1 VISNGAHQRSSKQ
14 VGVDRD
20 SRPEHIREAVEG
32 SLRRFGTDD
41 IDLLYQHGVDP
52 AAPIDEVA
60 DTVGDLVKQG
70 KVRSFFRSFGG
81 GRRQYPPCPC
91 RPSGLRCRANIQ
103 RPSSGH
109 FLHSI
114 ARANGSEQVAL
125 VWIHTRDQRS
135 GRLITQGR

>member
-1 VISNGAHQRSSKQ
+1 MARTKRSSEQ
-14 VGVDRD
+14 IGVDRD
-20 SRPEHIREAVEG
+20 GRPERIRE
-32 SLRRFGTDD
+32 
-41 IDLLYQHGVDP
+41 
-52 AAPIDEVA
+52 EVA